1 MLIYLGFSSVAV
13 FLATLALLRFGAP
26 SSLAV
31 AHLVF
36 AVGVLPLIFGAI
48 THFVPVLTRS
58 GKAHRAVLLAPLAL
72 QLAGLLAFAFFSG
85 IFGVGALH
93 AAVGIALPLSLA
105 FAGWLLLR
113 ARRTLGKPHPGWRW
127 YLAALACLAVALAV
141 VPVMQAWPEARA
153 ALRLLHLHLNT
164 LGFIGLTALG
174 TLQVLLPTVL
184 SGPDP
189 EAALR
194 LRRDSWP
201 AFGAVAAIAFGAA
214 FWLPLALAGAAL
226 LLFVTLRIA
235 RAWLRRYGLPVL
247 FGDGAAAALAAALS
261 GFILLLVLGVLHA
274 FRVVDGLPAVAAYS
288 GIFLLPLITGAL
300 SQLLPVWRYPGVR
313 SAPRD
318 RMRAALV
325 SGGKI
330 RALLFVAGGVA
341 LACGIGEGLWLAG
354 GGVLLFVLG
363 LLRAVISSR
372 AEPSQ

>member
-1 MLIYLGFSSVAV
+1 MLIYLGFSTVAV
-13 FLATLALLRFGAP
+13 FVATLALLQFGAP

-36 AVGVLPLIFGAI
+36 AVGALPLIFGAI

-58 GKAHRAVLLAPLAL
+58 GKAQRGVLLAPFAL
-72 QLAGLLAFAFFSG
+72 QLAGLLAVAFFYGTFG
-85 IFGVGALH
+85 IGALH
-93 AAVGIALPLSLA
+93 AAVAIALPLSLA
-105 FAGWLLLR
+105 FAAWLLLR

-141 VPVMQAWPEARA
+141 VPAMQIWPEAHA

-189 EAALR
+189 EATLR
-194 LRRDSWP
+194 LRRDAWLAP
-201 AFGAVAAIAFGAA
+201 GAVAAIACGAA
-214 FWLPLALAGAAL
+214 LWLPLALTGAAL
-226 LLFVTLRIA
+226 LLLVVLRIA
-235 RAWLRRYGLPVL
+235 RAWLHRYGLPVL
-247 FGDGAAAALAAALS
+247 FGDGAAAALAAALL
-261 GFILLLVLGVLHA
+261 GFILLIALGVLHA
-274 FRVVDGLPAVAAYS
+274 LRIVDGLHAVAAYIV
-288 GIFLLPLITGAL
+288 IFLLPLITGAL
-300 SQLLPVWRYPGVR
+300 SQLLPVWCHPGVR

-325 SGGKI
+325 GSGRI
-330 RALLFVAGGVA
+330 RALLFVAGGMA

-363 LLRAVISSR
+363 LLRAVIHLRSG
-372 AEPSQ
+372 PSQ